1 MTYTYAILQV
11 PPTIYAAVRAL
22 LEAAGYEH
30 AFHKDDG
37 DEVLDMH
44 GIALKSRGGSPD
56 TSIVV
61 SSLLSRR
68 TKEGRVE
75 LALNT
80 ESTQMDLD
88 KAREIVGLL
97 QGAIEA
103 AVSDQL
109 IYTFLTTKVGLD
121 PERATAALGDFRELR
136 QGSRDAVN
144 PN

>member
-1 MTYTYAILQV
+1 MTYTYAILEL

-22 LEAAGYEH
+22 LEAAGYGH
-30 AFHKDDG
+30 AFHKDAG

-56 TSIVV
+56 TNVVV

-80 ESTQMDLD
+80 ESTQMSLD

-109 IYTFLTTKVGLD
+109 IYAFLTTKVGLD

-136 QGSRDAVN
+136 QGSRDVVN

>member
-1 MTYTYAILQV
+1 
-11 PPTIYAAVRAL
+11 
-22 LEAAGYEH
+22 
-30 AFHKDDG
+30 
-37 DEVLDMH
+37 MH

-56 TSIVV
+56 TNVVV

-80 ESTQMDLD
+80 ESTQMSLD

-109 IYTFLTTKVGLD
+109 IYAFLTTKVGLD

-136 QGSRDAVN
+136 QGSRDVVN